1 MDDETARATMVCH
14 VDLETADSFL
24 LGWQQQVIFELER
37 MRSAM
42 PYADTLVLRLVC
54 ERSPDASP

>member
-1 MDDETARATMVCH
+1 MDDETAHATLVCH

-37 MRSAM
+37 MRGEM
-42 PYADTLVLRLVC
+42 PYADSLVLRLVC
-54 ERSPDASP
+54 ERRPD